1 MGGLNF
7 MKQHQQSDHHKKIP
21 STLADLL
28 KCEREAAGLNR
39 TEMADTLGISR
50 PYLTRLES
58 GESKHASPVVL
69 GHIAERLNVSIEDLY
84 ALTGYIPSTELPNFG
99 PYLRALHPDWPDS
112 AITLLDDF
120 HDFLRYKHSLR

>member
-1 MGGLNF
+1 MGGLSF
-7 MKQHQQSDHHKKIP
+7 MKQHKQSDHHKKTP

-28 KCEREAAGLNR
+28 KSEREAADLNR
-39 TEMADTLGISR
+39 TQMAAMLGISR
-50 PYLTRLES
+50 PHFTRLES
-58 GESKHASPVVL
+58 GESKHPSPVVL
-69 GHIAERLNVSIEDLY
+69 GRIAEHLHVSVEDLY
-84 ALTGYIPSTELPNFG
+84 ALAGYLPSTELPDFA